1 MSKTKKIISTAV
13 CIAMCVVLPIALHAI
28 PNVGS
33 LISPMHVPVFICAL
47 VCGPFWG
54 VVCGLV
60 GPFLSS
66 VITQMPPIAYLPSM
80 LVELAVY
87 GFACGIIM
95 RYIKTGRL
103 YADIYISLGVSMVLG
118 RIAAG
123 LVKAFIFSAGSYSIS
138 VWVSSYVVG
147 TLPGIIVHLILVPAV
162 YAALK
167 KARLAPEKY
176 NVKRDEA

>member
-103 YADIYISLGVSMVLG
+103 YADIY
-118 RIAAG
+118 
-123 LVKAFIFSAGSYSIS
+123 
-138 VWVSSYVVG
+138 
-147 TLPGIIVHLILVPAV
+147 LILG
-162 YAALK
+162 YGGK
-167 KARLAPEKY
+167 RLTGSSD
-176 NVKRDEA
+176 V

>member
-87 GFACGIIM
+87 GFACGLLY
-95 RYIKTGRL
+95 RRLAGRRGGVYIPLVT
-103 YADIYISLGVSMVLG
+103 AMVLG
-118 RIAAG
+118 RVVWG
-123 LVKAFIFSAGSYSIS
+123 LVMVVLMGLTAQSFTVGAF
-138 VWVSSYVVG
+138 VSG
-147 TLPGIIVHLILVPAV
+147 ALLNAIPGIVVQLVLIPLLV
-162 YAALK
+162 AALERASLK
-167 KARLAPEKY
+167 LLAG
-176 NVKRDEA
+176 V